1 MDDPVTSPIT
11 TEEHKTTFHSVKD
24 KHDAIFNQKH
34 MFRSKRTLP
43 RNLQPYT
50 GQASTEELHTDLNNM
65 RYTELYSIQQ
75 MVLQL

>member
-1 MDDPVTSPIT
+1 MP
-11 TEEHKTTFHSVKD
+11 F
-24 KHDAIFNQKH
+24 FNQKH

>member
-1 MDDPVTSPIT
+1 
-11 TEEHKTTFHSVKD
+11 
-24 KHDAIFNQKH
+24 

-75 MVLQL
+75 WSCSYEMRPPGAEERTP